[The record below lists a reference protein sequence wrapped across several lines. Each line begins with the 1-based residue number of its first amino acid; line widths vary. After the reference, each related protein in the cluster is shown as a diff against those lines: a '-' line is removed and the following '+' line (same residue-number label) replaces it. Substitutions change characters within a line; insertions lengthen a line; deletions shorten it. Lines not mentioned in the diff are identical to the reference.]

1 MPLFVSSGLVS
12 SVIRIAT
19 IYLAGVSS
27 TCSLFLLDLFGFSL
41 CFLRSP
47 LASPLHRASSCVN
60 GICGYHGLPCFLFWF
75 LQAQKRKIKQGK
87 GETLSVPDL
96 QKGTSGKFFRFQ
108 EYYQIERILFFQS
121 NKLSAYYR
129 IHFIRRSQNTFQTKL
144 TSLPYFHETLII
156 GGIYLQ

>member
-27 TCSLFLLDLFGFSL
+27 ACSLFLLDLFDFSL

-47 LASPLHRASSCVN
+47 LVSPLHRASSCVN

-75 LQAQKRKIKQGK
+75 LQAQKGKIKQGK

-96 QKGTSGKFFRFQ
+96 QKGTSGKFSVFKNITRLK
-108 EYYQIERILFFQS
+108 EYYSFRVI
-121 NKLSAYYR
+121 N
-129 IHFIRRSQNTFQTKL
+129 
-144 TSLPYFHETLII
+144 SLLITEYI
-156 GGIYLQ
+156 SSEDHKIPFKPN